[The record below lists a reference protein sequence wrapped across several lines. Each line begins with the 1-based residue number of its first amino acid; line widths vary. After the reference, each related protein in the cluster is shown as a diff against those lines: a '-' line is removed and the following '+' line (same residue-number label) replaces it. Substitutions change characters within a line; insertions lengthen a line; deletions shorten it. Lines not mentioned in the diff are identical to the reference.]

1 MRRLLGLLVL
11 VLVLA
16 LPAVTPVAAQSYPSR
31 PINLIVPFPPGAA
44 TDAFARVISRRMGE
58 VMGQQFV
65 VLNRDG
71 AAGMI
76 GTEAAVRAA
85 PDGYTL
91 LWGTSSGLAIMPVL
105 KTKMPFDPQRDLA
118 PVSLGAKLAYV
129 LVVHP
134 SVPAR
139 HVKDL
144 IALAKARPGKLNFA
158 SAGTGGAPHLAG
170 ELLKSLAKVDMLH
183 VPYRGTSLFVADLV
197 SGQVDLAFASPVTTL
212 PLTQNGRVRPL
223 GVTVNRRIEVYS
235 DVPTLAEA
243 GLPGYELTQWYALL
257 APAKTPPEIIA
268 TLNAAM
274 RKALADPDVAK
285 RLTSEGGLPSPTS
298 PQGLADFIK
307 AETASY
313 EKIIRAAKISAD

>member
-1 MRRLLGLLVL
+1 
-11 VLVLA
+11 
-16 LPAVTPVAAQSYPSR
+16 
-31 PINLIVPFPPGAA
+31 
-44 TDAFARVISRRMGE
+44 
-58 VMGQQFV
+58 
-65 VLNRDG
+65 
-71 AAGMI
+71 
-76 GTEAAVRAA
+76 VRAA

-91 LWGTSSGLAIMPVL
+91 LWGTSSGLAIMPAL
-105 KTKMPFDPQRDLA
+105 KTKMPCDPQRDLA

-139 HVKDL
+139 NVKEL
-144 IALAKARPGKLNFA
+144 I
-158 SAGTGGAPHLAG
+158 LAG
-170 ELLKSLAKVDMLH
+170 ELLKSMAKVDMLH

-223 GVTVNRRIEVYS
+223 GVTVNRRIEVYP

-298 PQGLADFIK
+298 PQGLTDFIK

-313 EKIIRAAKISAD
+313 EKIIRAAKISTD

>member
-1 MRRLLGLLVL
+1 
-11 VLVLA
+11 
-16 LPAVTPVAAQSYPSR
+16 
-31 PINLIVPFPPGAA
+31 
-44 TDAFARVISRRMGE
+44 
-58 VMGQQFV
+58 
-65 VLNRDG
+65 
-71 AAGMI
+71 
-76 GTEAAVRAA
+76 
-85 PDGYTL
+85 
-91 LWGTSSGLAIMPVL
+91 
-105 KTKMPFDPQRDLA
+105 
-118 PVSLGAKLAYV
+118 
-129 LVVHP
+129 
-134 SVPAR
+134 
-139 HVKDL
+139 VKDL

>member
-11 VLVLA
+11 ALA
-16 LPAVTPVAAQSYPSR
+16 AVTPVAAQSYPSR